1 MGELNSIKPRLSPQE
16 VPQFSQYAA
25 RSLNAMALQ
34 CGSTPQ
40 DLIERFE
47 KQPVT
52 RDSMRSHL
60 EKIDAPEMLDIVM
73 RQLRREVMTALI
85 VRDLSARADFQE
97 VVSTVTALAEE
108 AVSAAVRVHSRKL
121 AQRFGVPM
129 GVSGA
134 PQDLLVVGMGKLG
147 GEELNVSSD
156 IDLVFVYDEGGE
168 TQAVG
173 EFSSARRQ
181 VTNHE
186 FFDRLAR
193 RVIASINEIDGTG
206 FVFRVDMR
214 LRPFGDS
221 GPLVISSA
229 MLEEYLYSEGRD
241 WERFAWLKGRVVN
254 RAVFM
259 QEDDFSQAVR
269 NLESL
274 VRPFVFRKYVDF
286 SAISALARI
295 HEMIRAETTRREAGR
310 DTGIN
315 VKLGSGGIREIEFIC
330 QTFQIIRAGRE
341 PQLRLKSTLSA
352 LSVLEKLGVM
362 NAEQVKRLSDA
373 YVFLRNLEHAIQY
386 VDDQQTHRLPP
397 DEKAREQIAVLLGLS
412 SSQMV
417 EKLMQI
423 REYVAQVFDG
433 IFQVGEEE
441 NQEDDWPEGWSVGF
455 ERAKEA
461 LANDLEK
468 MGYGEARHCADR
480 VLELMGSKFLAAQT
494 ESART
499 RMAQL
504 VKRISEMCIKLA
516 SDDKGVAP
524 EVIFTRFI
532 TLLEVIAG
540 RSTYVSLLIQYPKV
554 CEKVA
559 LVLKTSAW
567 AADYLTAHPIVLDEL
582 VDERVSELDNF
593 SPVDWSGWQ
602 DDLWEK
608 LREVEGDQ
616 ETQMNLLRDAHHA
629 AVFKLLMADLEGRFT
644 VERLAD
650 QLSALADAVLE
661 MVITLA
667 WQTIASRHCDVPKFA
682 VVAYGK
688 LGGKELSY
696 ASDLDLIYL
705 YDDPSPEASKN
716 YTRLVRRMMSWLTV
730 QTSSGILFDVDLRL
744 RPNGENGLVVS
755 SFEMFKRYQRNE
767 DGTGAWPWEHQALTR
782 ARFCAGDRAIG
793 QAFEKEREAILRLPR
808 DKAKV
813 FSDVSEMRA
822 RMLEGHPNPTPL
834 FDVKHDR
841 GGMVD
846 VEFAVQAMVLAY
858 SHEHP
863 ELVNNFGNILLLEM
877 AARAGLIG
885 EELAQRCVSIYR
897 NYRHIQRKHRLELG
911 DGPVRVDRFAQSENI
926 ATVMQLWKTVF
937 GSEGPL
943 RK

>member
-1 MGELNSIKPRLSPQE
+1 MPRLTLQALPDYSFF
-16 VPQFSQYAA
+16 VKRALMAA
-25 RSLNAMALQ
+25 RPMTDDSERLGWLESLADEPYSREKMKGFLQ
-34 CGSTPQ
+34 GADDAET
-40 DLIERFE
+40 LAER
-47 KQPVT
+47 
-52 RDSMRSHL
+52 MRL
-60 EKIDAPEMLDIVM
+60 
-73 RQLRREVMTALI
+73 LRREVLLTLVA
-85 VRDLSARADFQE
+85 RDVTGRADYFE
-97 VVSTVTALAEE
+97 VVRTMTDLAEE
-108 AVSAAVRVHSRKL
+108 TVSRTVRVHAKALSLRY
-121 AQRFGVPM
+121 GVPM
-129 GVSGA
+129 SDSGV
-134 PQDLLVVGMGKLG
+134 PQDFLVVGMGKLG

-156 IDLVFVYDEGGE
+156 IDLVFVYDEQGQCRPTPE
-168 TQAVG
+168 CPNP
-173 EFSSARRQ
+173 RREL
-181 VTNHE
+181 TNAE
-186 FFDRLAR
+186 FFERLSKK
-193 RVIASINEIDGTG
+193 VITALSDISGAG

-214 LRPFGDS
+214 LRPNGDS
-221 GPLVISSA
+221 GPIVISSE
-229 MLEEYLYSEGRD
+229 MLEEYLYVQGRE
-241 WERFAWLKGRVVN
+241 WERFAWLKGRIVN
-254 RAVFM
+254 EPVFTDEKTFG
-259 QEDDFSQAVR
+259 QQCK
-269 NLESL
+269 NLYDV
-274 VRPFVFRKYVDF
+274 VRPFVFRRYVDF
-286 SAISALARI
+286 NAISALSNL
-295 HEMIRAETTRREAGR
+295 HKLIRAETQRREAGK
-310 DTGIN
+310 DLGID
-315 VKLGSGGIREIEFIC
+315 VKLGRGGIREIEFIT

-352 LSVLEKLGVM
+352 LSVLKKLGVM

-397 DEKAREQIAVLLGLS
+397 DEKAREQIAALLGLS

-417 EKLMQI
+417 EKLIQI

-667 WQTIASRHCDVPKFA
+667 WQTIGSRHCDVPKFA

-822 RMLEGHPNPTPL
+822 RMLEGHPNPTSL

-858 SHEHP
+858 SHKHP

>member
-1 MGELNSIKPRLSPQE
+1 ML
-16 VPQFSQYAA
+16 
-25 RSLNAMALQ
+25 SLNEIPTVSFFAQRALSATMPLADEAQ
-34 CGSTPQ
+34 RLQWLKQLQAEPFTR
-40 DLIERFE
+40 ER
-47 KQPVT
+47 
-52 RDSMRSHL
+52 
-60 EKIDAPEMLDIVM
+60 MLAALDGKETSETLLPAL
-73 RQLRREVMTALI
+73 RQLRREVMLTL
-85 VRDLSARADFQE
+85 LSRQATGFADYFE
-97 VVSTVTALAEE
+97 VVKTMTDLAEL
-108 AVSAAVRVHSRKL
+108 AVSRVVKVFSLELAARYGIPTS
-121 AQRFGVPM
+121 AQGV
-129 GVSGA
+129 

-156 IDLVFVYDEGGE
+156 IDLIFVFDEQGKCRPCE
-168 TQAVG
+168 SCPAP
-173 EFSSARRQ
+173 RREL
-181 VTNHE
+181 TNME
-186 FFDRLAR
+186 FFERLSKK
-193 RVIASINEIDGTG
+193 VIPALSEIEGPG

-214 LRPFGDS
+214 LRPNGDS
-221 GPLVISSA
+221 GPIVISSE
-229 MLEEYLYSEGRD
+229 MLEEYLYVQGRE
-241 WERFAWLKGRVVN
+241 WERFAWLKGRIVN
-254 RAVFM
+254 EPVFTDEKTFG
-259 QEDDFSQAVR
+259 QQCK
-269 NLESL
+269 NLYDV
-274 VRPFVFRKYVDF
+274 VRPFVFRRYVDF
-286 SAISALARI
+286 NAISALSNL
-295 HEMIRAETTRREAGR
+295 HKLIRAETQRREAGK
-310 DTGIN
+310 DLGID
-315 VKLGSGGIREIEFIC
+315 VKLGRGGIREIEFIT

-386 VDDQQTHRLPP
+386 IDDQQTHRLPP
-397 DEKAREQIAVLLGLS
+397 DEKAREQIAALLGLS

-417 EKLMQI
+417 EKLVQI

-433 IFQVGEEE
+433 IFQVGEEK

-504 VKRISEMCIKLA
+504 VKRISEMCVKLA

-822 RMLEGHPNPTPL
+822 RMLEGHPNPTSL

-858 SHEHP
+858 SHKHP